1 MNPPEPLRMT
11 EMPELPWRTIHVDFY
26 GPLPTSE
33 YLLVAVDRYSRFPE
47 VEIVHSTRASTVIPK
62 LDKMFS
68 VHGIPDTIIS
78 DNGPPFN
85 GDDYARYLKTLGIQA
100 KFSTPYWPQSNA
112 TVERF
117 MQPLGKALKTAT
129 LEGRPWKQ
137 ELNRFLLQYRTT
149 PHCTTGVPPS
159 ELLFNRVV
167 KGKIPVINKKKVV
180 NRHSEARDN
189 ETKRKERNRE
199 YADQRRNTRKSE
211 IKIGD
216 YVFVKQEKKNKLSV
230 NFNQKPYKVIKRT
243 GVEIS
248 AQSNDGHIIT
258 RNISHFKRINKPD
271 DDTDDE
277 QYEYQQNSSYNNQP
291 RASSGTTVMP
301 RRSNRVRRPPD
312 RYGLAYPS
320 QIIN

>member
-1 MNPPEPLRMT
+1 M
-11 EMPELPWRTIHVDFY
+11 
-26 GPLPTSE
+26 
-33 YLLVAVDRYSRFPE
+33 
-47 VEIVHSTRASTVIPK
+47 IPK
-62 LDKMFS
+62 LDKTFS

-85 GDDYARYLKTLGIQA
+85 GDDYARYLKALGIQA
-100 KFSTPYWPQSNA
+100 KFSTPYWPQGNA

-129 LEGRPWKQ
+129 LEGKPWKQ

-199 YADQRRNTRKSE
+199 YADQRRNIRKSE

-216 YVFVKQEKKNKLSV
+216 TKYT
-230 NFNQKPYKVIKRT
+230 KRFK
-243 GVEIS
+243 
-248 AQSNDGHIIT
+248 AQ
-258 RNISHFKRINKPD
+258 
-271 DDTDDE
+271 
-277 QYEYQQNSSYNNQP
+277 
-291 RASSGTTVMP
+291 
-301 RRSNRVRRPPD
+301 
-312 RYGLAYPS
+312 L
-320 QIIN
+320 